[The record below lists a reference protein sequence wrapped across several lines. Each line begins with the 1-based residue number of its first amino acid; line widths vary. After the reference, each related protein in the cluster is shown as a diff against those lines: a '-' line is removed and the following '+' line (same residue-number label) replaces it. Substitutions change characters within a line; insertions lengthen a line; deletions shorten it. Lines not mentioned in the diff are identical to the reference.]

1 MVDIL
6 IKKIQIYQKLLKLYE
21 QTDQL
26 DELKK
31 KRLMVIERKR
41 DMLILELKEAVKN
54 WTFLTPAIV
63 RIILGPNYPL

>member
-26 DELKK
+26 DESKK